1 MSSKPKLGMFQSSS
15 EDLGSEIE
23 ARISACPVSGM
34 AAEFE
39 PFDDAYISN
48 PFEFFKHAR
57 NNEPIFYDPKSDYW
71 VVLNYDDIV
80 GVFRDPETFS
90 AALARHPV
98 TPMCPAA
105 AEVRDSL
112 NISIEPSL
120 VDEGA
125 ETHKAHRKVFGVAF
139 TPKRVNEIAPRIREI
154 VTGFIDQFIDDG
166 KADLVAQLLYE
177 VPALAI
183 FIFLGADDDKA
194 LMVKKMG
201 AARAIVNWG
210 KPNETEQ
217 IEMMH
222 DVGEHWAFTKKLVED
237 ALESPGDNYLGDM
250 ARLHLSDPSK
260 FTINYLCNVMFL
272 MQFAGH
278 ETTTQATANGM
289 KALLEN
295 RDQWEEIC
303 DDLDLVPNAVEEILR
318 YDSSIFTWR
327 RVATKDTKI
336 GDFDIPK
343 GAKILLAIGSGSRD
357 ENAFTEGEKFDI
369 FRKQEK
375 KHLAFGNG
383 AHFCMGA
390 PLARM
395 EMQIILEELAKRLP
409 NMRLVKDQEWNYIP
423 TLAFRG
429 VQKLLV
435 EWNK

>member
-1 MSSKPKLGMFQSSS
+1 
-15 EDLGSEIE
+15 
-23 ARISACPVSGM
+23 
-34 AAEFE
+34 
-39 PFDDAYISN
+39 
-48 PFEFFKHAR
+48 
-57 NNEPIFYDPKSDYW
+57 
-71 VVLNYDDIV
+71 
-80 GVFRDPETFS
+80 
-90 AALARHPV
+90 
-98 TPMCPAA
+98 
-105 AEVRDSL
+105 
-112 NISIEPSL
+112 
-120 VDEGA
+120 
-125 ETHKAHRKVFGVAF
+125 
-139 TPKRVNEIAPRIREI
+139 
-154 VTGFIDQFIDDG
+154 
-166 KADLVAQLLYE
+166 
-177 VPALAI
+177 
-183 FIFLGADDDKA
+183 
-194 LMVKKMG
+194 
-201 AARAIVNWG
+201 
-210 KPNETEQ
+210 
-217 IEMMH
+217 
-222 DVGEHWAFTKKLVED
+222 
-237 ALESPGDNYLGDM
+237 M